1 MNIGTCHRFPPKR
14 MDFVTFD
21 FLSPFVESKRD
32 FKPLN
37 VHSKVMLDD
46 SEYSDSN
53 SMWAITVQAE
63 VNKREGQS
71 FAIKLFLDL
80 LYKSSLRLKLIGYMN
95 LLLLQHFAEVI
106 LALALTA
113 CRRLR
118 SRNGGFTWPI
128 LFVS

>member
-1 MNIGTCHRFPPKR
+1 

-32 FKPLN
+32 FKPLS

-53 SMWAITVQAE
+53 SMWAMAE

-71 FAIKLFLDL
+71 FAIKLFLALIDL
-80 LYKSSLRLKLIGYMN
+80 LYKK
-95 LLLLQHFAEVI
+95 
-106 LALALTA
+106 
-113 CRRLR
+113 
-118 SRNGGFTWPI
+118 
-128 LFVS
+128 